1 MSEEIVLEK
10 AALEVAKNASIPPL
24 IYTLPVEQGRK
35 VFEDA
40 QNSYVYMYPANIK
53 MSSINTNCH
62 GYVNVY
68 IVTPSYYSQIKNV
81 IFYIHGAGWV
91 FGSFHTH
98 EKLVRELAYRTNSV
112 VIFPEYTRSP
122 EARFPVAIEQ
132 CYSILNQIPNILK
145 YNNIVAQQNSLI
157 VAGDSVGGNMVIAMT
172 FLCKY
177 KSGPKICKQLLY
189 YPVTDD
195 NFNTNS
201 YIEFATGY
209 YLYRDGMKWFWDN
222 YEPDLQKRNN
232 ILMSPLKANLEELHQ
247 FPDTMIL
254 NGEADVLRDE
264 GEHFANKL
272 RKAENNITQIRFQGM
287 IHDFVVLHSL
297 DQTNA
302 CRAAM
307 DISTSWINQ

>member
-145 YNNIVAQQNSLI
+145 YNNIVASQNSLI

-272 RKAENNITQIRFQGM
+272 RKAGNNITQIRFQGM